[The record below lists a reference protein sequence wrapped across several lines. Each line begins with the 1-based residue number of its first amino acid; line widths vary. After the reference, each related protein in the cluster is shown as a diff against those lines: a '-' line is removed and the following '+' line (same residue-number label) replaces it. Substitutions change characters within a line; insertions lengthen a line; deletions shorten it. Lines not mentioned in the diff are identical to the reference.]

1 MKHGVAHSWPLKLA
15 PILLPVLF
23 PVLLPLC
30 GCLGSCKGGQ
40 STDSVMSSVANPSHT
55 WRATILL
62 RQYMVDG
69 HFDGSPTTY
78 VLMDRDEA
86 ARTMTMGRISRI
98 RNWC

>member
-1 MKHGVAHSWPLKLA
+1 
-15 PILLPVLF
+15 
-23 PVLLPLC
+23 
-30 GCLGSCKGGQ
+30 
-40 STDSVMSSVANPSHT
+40 MSSVANPSHT